1 MVKRHTKGADGKYH
15 INGKK
20 FDQLVGSRAQVF
32 HGTAYKT
39 TSSAVKP
46 KGDALTRKDLKMNK
60 HGRIVSSAK
69 SKKGPMMLKRLHNK
83 GYFTRKGHFG
93 AVKKSA
99 KGRRSRRHPHKGQ
112 ASRTRKGRKDFVT
125 HKGDKYYNRRRHR
138 QRGKHGRRPY
148 TKKHRRRSGVRRVT
162 IHEKRS
168 RRTGRFVRGGV
179 LINSQGGGGQKI
191 DHTKH

>member
-32 HGTAYKT
+32 HETAYKT

-83 GYFTRKGHFG
+83 TFG
-93 AVKKSA
+93 FQSHKVVVPVKPWSA
-99 KGRRSRRHPHKGQ
+99 S
-112 ASRTRKGRKDFVT
+112 
-125 HKGDKYYNRRRHR
+125 
-138 QRGKHGRRPY
+138 
-148 TKKHRRRSGVRRVT
+148 
-162 IHEKRS
+162 
-168 RRTGRFVRGGV
+168 
-179 LINSQGGGGQKI
+179 SQYAL
-191 DHTKH
+191 

>member
-1 MVKRHTKGADGKYH
+1 MVKRHTKGTDGKYH
-15 INGKK
+15 IAGKK

-99 KGRRSRRHPHKGQ
+99 KGRRSRRHPL
-112 ASRTRKGRKDFVT
+112 SDFHSIPDT
-125 HKGDKYYNRRRHR
+125 SSFG
-138 QRGKHGRRPY
+138 PP
-148 TKKHRRRSGVRRVT
+148 
-162 IHEKRS
+162 
-168 RRTGRFVRGGV
+168 F
-179 LINSQGGGGQKI
+179 
-191 DHTKH
+191 

>member
-1 MVKRHTKGADGKYH
+1 M
-15 INGKK
+15 
-20 FDQLVGSRAQVF
+20 VGSRAQVF

-93 AVKKSA
+93 AVKKTA
-99 KGRRSRRHPHKGQ
+99 KGRRSRHHRHHPHKGQ
-112 ASRTRKGRKDFVT
+112 ASRTRKGRKDFIT
-125 HKGDKYYNRRRHR
+125 HKGDKYYNRSGHR
-138 QRGKHGRRPY
+138 QRGKHGRHPY
-148 TKKHRRRSGVRRVT
+148 TKRRRSRVKRVI

-168 RRTGRFVRGGV
+168 RRTGRFVKGGAKV
-179 LINSQGGGGQKI
+179 VQQQ
-191 DHTKH
+191 HQ

>member
-46 KGDALTRKDLKMNK
+46 KGDALTRAHLKQNK
-60 HGRIVSSAK
+60 HGRIVSVAK

-93 AVKKSA
+93 AVKK
-99 KGRRSRRHPHKGQ
+99 
-112 ASRTRKGRKDFVT
+112 
-125 HKGDKYYNRRRHR
+125 
-138 QRGKHGRRPY
+138 
-148 TKKHRRRSGVRRVT
+148 
-162 IHEKRS
+162 
-168 RRTGRFVRGGV
+168 
-179 LINSQGGGGQKI
+179 NSQRPSFSSPPSQGTGISHSQGTQRFRYTQRRQILQSSSPPPARKTRTPPL
-191 DHTKH
+191 H

>member
-60 HGRIVSSAK
+60 HGRIVSSEK

-125 HKGDKYYNRRRHR
+125 HKGDKYYNRRHHR
-138 QRGKHGRRPY
+138 QRGKHGRHPY

-179 LINSQGGGGQKI
+179 TIAHDKSQ
-191 DHTKH
+191 

>member
-60 HGRIVSSAK
+60 YGRIVSSEK

-93 AVKKSA
+93 AVKRTA
-99 KGRRSRRHPHKGQ
+99 KGRRSRHHRRHPHKGQ

-179 LINSQGGGGQKI
+179 KFKPQQS
-191 DHTKH
+191 

>member
-1 MVKRHTKGADGKYH
+1 
-15 INGKK
+15 
-20 FDQLVGSRAQVF
+20 
-32 HGTAYKT
+32 
-39 TSSAVKP
+39 
-46 KGDALTRKDLKMNK
+46 
-60 HGRIVSSAK
+60 
-69 SKKGPMMLKRLHNK
+69 MMLKRLHNK

-125 HKGDKYYNRRRHR
+125 HKGDKYYNRRHHR

-168 RRTGRFVRGGV
+168 RRTGRFVRGGERV
-179 LINSQGGGGQKI
+179 VKY
-191 DHTKH
+191 

>member
-32 HGTAYKT
+32 HGT
-39 TSSAVKP
+39 
-46 KGDALTRKDLKMNK
+46 DK
-60 HGRIVSSAK
+60 HGRIVSVAK

-125 HKGDKYYNRRRHR
+125 HKGDKYYNRSGHR

-148 TKKHRRRSGVRRVT
+148 TKRRRSRVKRVI

-168 RRTGRFVRGGV
+168 RRTGRFVKGGAKV
-179 LINSQGGGGQKI
+179 GQPINTS
-191 DHTKH
+191 HHN